1 MTNNKLQ
8 LVPLAF
14 WAILL
19 TLSSCYHPHRST
31 SDAWNIAESDSD
43 TISFQSTSHY
53 APSYN
58 FIVKADSLTLQSQS
72 PKEPVTD
79 SVTFYKKERVVVAD
93 IMTVQGD
100 SIDSVWVKIARDQ
113 FTMGWTHETVLLEQ
127 VCPDDPISQFIDIFS
142 DTHLLI
148 FLALVVVV
156 AAAYGLRKLVIRHVH
171 IVHFYDI
178 NTIYPTLLALLV
190 SASATFYSSI
200 QLFDSESWRHFYY
213 HPSLNPFDLPPH
225 LALFIS
231 SVWIIIIM
239 IIAVFDEVYKRLPVI
254 DASLYMFALAAVCA
268 VDYVVFSITTLYYIG
283 YPLLAAY
290 TGFSLWKYF
299 NFSATP
305 YRCGRCGKEMHSK
318 GRCPHCGAINE

>member
-1 MTNNKLQ
+1 MKRLPVITF
-8 LVPLAF
+8 LA
-14 WAILL
+14 IIL

-31 SDAWNIAESDSD
+31 SDAWDIAESDSD
-43 TISFQSTSHY
+43 TISFNSTSHY

-58 FIVKADSLTLQSQS
+58 FIIKADSLTLPCQS
-72 PKEPVTD
+72 PKELVTD
-79 SVTFYKKERVVVAD
+79 SVTFYNKERVVVAD
-93 IMTVQGD
+93 VMTVQGD

-113 FTMGWTHETVLLEQ
+113 FTMGWAQETVLLDK
-127 VCPDDPISQFIDIFS
+127 VRPDDPISQFIDVFS

-178 NTIYPTLLALLV
+178 NTIYPTLLTILV

-213 HPSLNPFDLPPH
+213 HPSLNPFDLPIH

-231 SVWIIIIM
+231 SVWAIIIM
-239 IIAVFDEVYKRLPVI
+239 IIAVFDEVYKRLTVL
-254 DASLYMFALAAVCA
+254 DASLYIFALAAVCA

-290 TGFSLWKYF
+290 TGFALWKYIH
-299 NFSATP
+299 FSATP
-305 YRCGRCGKEMHSK
+305 YLCGRCGKEIHRK
-318 GRCPHCGAINE
+318 GRCPHCGAMNE

>member
-1 MTNNKLQ
+1 
-8 LVPLAF
+8 
-14 WAILL
+14 
-19 TLSSCYHPHRST
+19 
-31 SDAWNIAESDSD
+31 
-43 TISFQSTSHY
+43 
-53 APSYN
+53 
-58 FIVKADSLTLQSQS
+58 
-72 PKEPVTD
+72 VTD

-113 FTMGWTHETVLLEQ
+113 FTMGWAQEAVLLNQ
-127 VCPDDPISQFIDIFS
+127 VRPDDPISLFIDLFS

-178 NTIYPTLLALLV
+178 NTIYPTLLTILV

-213 HPSLNPFDLPPH
+213 HPSLNPFDLPIH

-231 SVWIIIIM
+231 SVWAIIII
-239 IIAVFDEVYKRLPVI
+239 IIAVFDEVYKRLPVL
-254 DASLYMFALAAVCA
+254 DASLYMFALAAMCA

-283 YPLLAAY
+283 YPLLAVYIVFA
-290 TGFSLWKYF
+290 LWKYF

-305 YRCGRCGKEMHSK
+305 YRCGRCGKEIHSK

>member
-1 MTNNKLQ
+1 MSLQ
-8 LVPLAF
+8 RASIIAFLATV
-14 WAILL
+14 L
-19 TLSSCYHPHRST
+19 TLCSCYHPHRST

-58 FIVKADSLTLQSQS
+58 FIVKSDSFTLQCQS
-72 PKEPVTD
+72 PKEPITD

-100 SIDSVWVKIARDQ
+100 SVDSVWVKIARDQ
-113 FTMGWTHETVLLEQ
+113 FTMGWVQETTLLNQ
-127 VCPDDPISQFIDIFS
+127 VRPDDPISMFIDFFS

-213 HPSLNPFDLPPH
+213 HPSLNPFDLPAH

-231 SVWIIIIM
+231 SVWAIIIM
-239 IIAVFDEVYKRLPVI
+239 IIAVFDEVYKRLPVL
-254 DASLYMFALAAVCA
+254 DASLYIFALAAVCA

-290 TGFSLWKYF
+290 TGFALWKYF
-299 NFSATP
+299 HFSATP
-305 YRCGRCGKEMHSK
+305 YRCGRCGKEIHSK

>member
-1 MTNNKLQ
+1 MKRLPVITF
-8 LVPLAF
+8 LA
-14 WAILL
+14 IIL

-31 SDAWNIAESDSD
+31 SDAWDIAESDSD
-43 TISFQSTSHY
+43 TISFNSTSHY

-58 FIVKADSLTLQSQS
+58 FIIKADSLTLPCQS
-72 PKEPVTD
+72 PKEQVTD
-79 SVTFYKKERVVVAD
+79 SVTFYNKERVVVAD

-113 FTMGWTHETVLLEQ
+113 FTMGWAQETVLLDK
-127 VCPDDPISQFIDIFS
+127 VRPDDPISQFIDVFS

-178 NTIYPTLLALLV
+178 NTIYPTLLTILV

-213 HPSLNPFDLPPH
+213 HPSLNPFDLPIH

-231 SVWIIIIM
+231 SVWAIIIM
-239 IIAVFDEVYKRLPVI
+239 IIAVFDEVYKRLPVL
-254 DASLYMFALAAVCA
+254 DASLYIFALAAVCA

-283 YPLLAAY
+283 YPLLAVY
-290 TGFSLWKYF
+290 TGFALWKYIHV
-299 NFSATP
+299 SATP
-305 YRCGRCGKEMHSK
+305 YLCGRCGKEIHRK
-318 GRCPHCGAINE
+318 GRCPHCGAMNE

>member
-1 MTNNKLQ
+1 MKRLPVITF
-8 LVPLAF
+8 LA
-14 WAILL
+14 IIL

-31 SDAWNIAESDSD
+31 SDAWDIAESDSD
-43 TISFQSTSHY
+43 TISFNSTSHY

-58 FIVKADSLTLQSQS
+58 FIIKADSLTLPCQS
-72 PKEPVTD
+72 PKELVTD
-79 SVTFYKKERVVVAD
+79 SVTFYNKERVVVAD
-93 IMTVQGD
+93 VMTVQGD

-113 FTMGWTHETVLLEQ
+113 FTMGWAQETVLLDK
-127 VCPDDPISQFIDIFS
+127 VRPDDPISQFIDVFS

-178 NTIYPTLLALLV
+178 NTIYPTLLTILV

-213 HPSLNPFDLPPH
+213 HPSLNPFDLPIH

-231 SVWIIIIM
+231 SVWAIIIM
-239 IIAVFDEVYKRLPVI
+239 IIAVFDEVYKRLPVL
-254 DASLYMFALAAVCA
+254 DASLYIFALAAVCA

-283 YPLLAAY
+283 YPLLAVY
-290 TGFSLWKYF
+290 TGFALWKYIHV
-299 NFSATP
+299 SATP
-305 YRCGRCGKEMHSK
+305 YLCGRCGKEIHRK
-318 GRCPHCGAINE
+318 GRCPHCGAMNE

>member
-1 MTNNKLQ
+1 MKRLPVITF
-8 LVPLAF
+8 LA
-14 WAILL
+14 IIL

-31 SDAWNIAESDSD
+31 SDAWDIAESDSD
-43 TISFQSTSHY
+43 TISFNSTSHY

-58 FIVKADSLTLQSQS
+58 FIIKADSLTLPCQS
-72 PKEPVTD
+72 PKELVTD
-79 SVTFYKKERVVVAD
+79 SVTFYNKERVVVAD
-93 IMTVQGD
+93 VMTVQGD

-113 FTMGWTHETVLLEQ
+113 FTMGWAQETVLLDM
-127 VCPDDPISQFIDIFS
+127 VRPDDPISQFIDVFS

-178 NTIYPTLLALLV
+178 NTIYPTLLTILV

-213 HPSLNPFDLPPH
+213 HPSLNPFDLPIH

-231 SVWIIIIM
+231 SVWAIIIM
-239 IIAVFDEVYKRLPVI
+239 IIAVFDEVYKRLPVL
-254 DASLYMFALAAVCA
+254 DASLYIFALAAVCA

-290 TGFSLWKYF
+290 TGFALWKYIH
-299 NFSATP
+299 FSATP
-305 YRCGRCGKEMHSK
+305 YLCGRCGKEIHRK
-318 GRCPHCGAINE
+318 GRCPHCGAMNE